1 MLIVLLWLFRR
12 KSRPTLCDPMAAHQ
26 ASLFIVSS
34 LGSHHWTI
42 LSSWGADR
50 LVWIFVNLVKDTPF
64 DFPEYKLLPVPLL
77 SLTINVAERQES
89 FLDILSSINS

>member
-26 ASLFIVSS
+26 ASLSIVSS

-50 LVWIFVNLVKDTPF
+50 LVWVFVNLVKDTPF
-64 DFPEYKLLPVPLL
+64 DFPEYKLLQYLSSLWQLMLL
-77 SLTINVAERQES
+77 SLKS
-89 FLDILSSINS
+89 LS